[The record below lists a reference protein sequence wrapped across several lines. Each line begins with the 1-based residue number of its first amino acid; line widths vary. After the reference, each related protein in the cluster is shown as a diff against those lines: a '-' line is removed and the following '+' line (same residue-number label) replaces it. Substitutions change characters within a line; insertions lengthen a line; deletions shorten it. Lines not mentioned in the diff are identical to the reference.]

1 MKRLVGN
8 LLGCLIVGAQVLPAR
23 AAEVADEGAPV
34 TVARARQHDFVSR
47 TNGESYRIMV
57 ALPPDYDSTKSYP
70 ALYVLDGN
78 VYFATAADATARQVQ
93 FRNMKPVLVIGVG
106 YPSHDLAVSTT
117 RRYSDLTPI
126 VSTRPGEK
134 HETGGGDVFLRVID
148 EEVKP
153 FIAARYKI
161 DANSQALWGHSF
173 GGLMV
178 LRALL
183 LRTGSFSTFL
193 ISSPAIWWE
202 GQMVLRDESS
212 FAKKIYGAG
221 SPLRVL
227 VTSAGEEQYRG
238 TDEKLRAEAQQY
250 RMIDNASEL
259 AERLGRINGGRLT
272 VARYVLEGETH
283 ISVSHAALTRSLRF
297 AFPHTSQ

>member
-1 MKRLVGN
+1 MKRLVGS
-8 LLGCLIVGAQVLPAR
+8 LLGCLILGAQLLPAC
-23 AAEVADEGAPV
+23 AAEPADDGAPV

-47 TNGESYRIMV
+47 INGESYRIMV
-57 ALPPDYDSTKSYP
+57 AVPPAYDSTKSYP
-70 ALYVLDGN
+70 VLYVLDGN
-78 VYFATAADATARQVQ
+78 LYFATAADAMARQAQ
-93 FRNMKPVLVIGVG
+93 YLNMRPVLVIGIG

-134 HETGGGDVFLRVID
+134 QKTGGGDTFLRVID

-153 FIAARYKI
+153 LVAARYKI
-161 DANSQALWGHSF
+161 DASSQALWGHSF

-183 LRTGSFSTFL
+183 HRTASFSTFL
-193 ISSPAIWWE
+193 MSSPAIWWE
-202 GQMVLRDESS
+202 GEAVLREESS
-212 FAKKIYGAG
+212 FAKKMSGAG
-221 SPLRVL
+221 SAVRVL
-227 VTSAGEEQYRG
+227 VTSAAEEQYRG

-259 AERLGRINGGRLT
+259 AERLGRIDGGRLT

-297 AFPHTSQ
+297 AFPYPSQ